1 MHPEHLVMVS
11 FDYGLENLDALNS
24 LSTRLDTIL
33 KKEAAGMPDRNEMA
47 TDLSDGLLFMY
58 GHNAEILFRIIPPA
72 LMKTP
77 FMAGA
82 TATLRF
88 GPVGE
93 DTPEITVD
101 L

>member
-1 MHPEHLVMVS
+1 MRPEHLVMVS
-11 FDYGLENLDALNS
+11 FDYGLESLDPLHS
-24 LSTRLDTIL
+24 LSKQLETVL
-33 KKEAAGMPDRNEMA
+33 KKEAAGMLDRHETA

-58 GHNAEILFRIIPPA
+58 GHDAEILFRVVRPVLA
-72 LMKTP
+72 KTP

-93 DTPEITVD
+93 DTLEITVD